1 MNRFKFSPS
10 HARPFA
16 LSLVILVVAA
26 ACGGNSG
33 TASPTPA
40 AATTAVAAATAT
52 QDPWA
57 AVLAAAKNDGKATVL
72 TTEIPGWVDAQTAAF
87 KQASGL
93 DMVVAAR
100 GANGVLETRLTAE
113 VQAGAVQTDVY
124 EDVDRAF
131 FAAHSDWFVDLSTA
145 GLPNYASYPAGAK
158 FKTYCADDKWD
169 VSGVTY
175 NSNLVGPNDVPKTW
189 ADLIDPKWKG
199 KVIVSDPKP
208 GGFYLQWALIMR
220 GAFGPTYLQGVAAL
234 NPTFNTSSVGASQTV
249 GSGAK
254 SLSFLSQVDSGTDA
268 AKAGAPIKFQ
278 LIRNPDVGSQ
288 ACVGILKNA
297 PHPAAAKVLLNY
309 LLSADSQSA
318 ACKAGVPN
326 VSPLNAAGC
335 YQIPAD
341 FKMPQVNDKGV
352 FPGMDDDALKAQA
365 IKELGE

>member
-1 MNRFKFSPS
+1 MNRFNICMS

-16 LSLVILVVAA
+16 FGLVILVVAA
-26 ACGGNSG
+26 ACGGNG
-33 TASPTPA
+33 TTAASPTPA
-40 AATTAVAAATAT
+40 AATTAAATAT

-57 AVLAAAKNDGKATVL
+57 AVQAAAKGTSATIL

-87 KQASGL
+87 KQATGL

-131 FAAHSDWFVDLSTA
+131 FATHSDWFLDLSTA
-145 GLPNYASYPAGAK
+145 GLPNYAGYPAGGK

-175 NSNLVGPNDVPKTW
+175 NTNLVGPNDVPKTW
-189 ADLIDPKWKG
+189 QDLVDPKWKG

-208 GGFYLQWALIMR
+208 GGFYMQWALIMR
-220 GAFGPTYLQGVAAL
+220 GAFGPQYLQAVAAL

-254 SLSFLSQVDSGTDA
+254 ALSFLSQVDSGTDA

-297 PHPAAAKVLLNY
+297 PHAAAAKVLLNF
-309 LLSADSQSA
+309 LLSKESQSA
-318 ACKAGVPN
+318 ACNAGVPN

-365 IKELGE
+365 LKDLGE